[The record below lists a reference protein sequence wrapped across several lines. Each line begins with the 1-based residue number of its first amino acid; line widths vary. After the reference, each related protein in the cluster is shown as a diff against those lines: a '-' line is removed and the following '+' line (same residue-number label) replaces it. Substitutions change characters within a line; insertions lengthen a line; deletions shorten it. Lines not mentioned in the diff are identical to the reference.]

1 MVYYLLFSLFHLTL
15 LVRYLTFLHLYSW
28 IRNQKV
34 VLLLMLALFWGQDGS
49 DCVKWLGGMFLLF
62 IFPGRNCKRQMISS
76 FKVWESFCAKPSEP
90 TVFVVGIFLNVASV
104 SLRVLTLF
112 RLCIFA
118 ENNPRKFYFFSFQLP
133 LYLYLFQKPEQSAS
147 LLSSFFSIN
156 IASQQTGRWLLLPLK
171 LLDKVA
177 NGTPGGWL
185 QRIPFSSFDLYALF
199 WDCLQAIAS

>member
-1 MVYYLLFSLFHLTL
+1 MLYYLLFSLFHLTL
-15 LVRYLTFLHLYSW
+15 LVYDLTFLHLYSW

-133 LYLYLFQKPEQSAS
+133 LFLYLFQKPEQPAF
-147 LLSSFFSIN
+147 LLSSFFQLTLTLNTLEGGS
-156 IASQQTGRWLLLPLK
+156 ASSEAAWQG
-171 LLDKVA
+171 
-177 NGTPGGWL
+177 
-185 QRIPFSSFDLYALF
+185 
-199 WDCLQAIAS
+199 C

>member
-1 MVYYLLFSLFHLTL
+1 MLYYLLFSLFHLTL
-15 LVRYLTFLHLYSW
+15 LVCDLTFLHLYSW

-133 LYLYLFQKPEQSAS
+133 LFLYLFQNPEQPAF
-147 LLSSFFSIN
+147 LLSSFFQLTLTLNTLEGGS
-156 IASQQTGRWLLLPLK
+156 ASSEAAWQG
-171 LLDKVA
+171 
-177 NGTPGGWL
+177 
-185 QRIPFSSFDLYALF
+185 
-199 WDCLQAIAS
+199 C